1 MFRHKQTKQT
11 FELNTIDF
19 SSGILPTE
27 ILDIIWRK
35 DHEKSSKK
43 MNEEFKTYYKLK
55 NTKIDNQT
63 DKIKELVGY
72 TNYIFVDHG
81 WEKYPI
87 DNKFFSE
94 PGIVRIDDLLD
105 V

>member
-1 MFRHKQTKQT
+1 M
-11 FELNTIDF
+11 DF
-19 SSGILPTE
+19 SVGVLPTE
-27 ILDIIWRK
+27 ILDIIWGEVHK
-35 DHEKSSKK
+35 ESLKK
-43 MNEEFKTYYKLK
+43 MNAEFKTYYKLK

-63 DKIKELVGY
+63 DKIREIVGY
-72 TNYIFVDHG
+72 TNYVFVDHG

-94 PGIVRIDDLLD
+94 PGIVRVEDLLD